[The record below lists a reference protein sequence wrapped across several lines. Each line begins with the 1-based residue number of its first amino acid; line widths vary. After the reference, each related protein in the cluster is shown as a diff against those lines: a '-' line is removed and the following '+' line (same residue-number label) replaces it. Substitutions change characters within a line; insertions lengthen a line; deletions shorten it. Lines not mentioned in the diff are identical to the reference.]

1 MKNNWIIILVL
12 VIVIIAAVLYLI
24 GYFMRKKNQEQ
35 LDELEVR
42 KEALFD
48 LPVFEEIDDIKKMH
62 LVGQSQNSFREWNQ
76 RWVELSTRSF
86 AELESQIY
94 EVENQNEIFRFMKAK
109 KAVVEANE
117 TMTEM
122 EAEVEV
128 IRNGLKELRES
139 EERNSL
145 EVQKALD
152 VYEELSKSL
161 KDDKASFGPA
171 YSEIQKQLRNVE
183 IEFTQFVT
191 LNTSGDPIEAREVLE
206 DAERHTYEL
215 EDLMKRIPPMYE
227 ELNETFPDQLKE
239 IEEGY
244 NQLLADDYVF
254 PEQNFAEEIQH
265 AKKRVENS
273 MADLET
279 FPDQLKEIEE
289 GYNQLLAD
297 DYVFP
302 EQNFAEEIQHAKK
315 RVENSMADLEKTEI
329 AAVEVA
335 NRDTA
340 TAIDALYEVM
350 EREIE
355 AKKYV
360 VTNQKIIDDYISHS
374 LKNNRQLMIE
384 LDHVSQ
390 SYTLNNNELGR
401 SRGFQTEIE
410 EIIRRQK
417 DLEPRMKEHTVP
429 YSEIQ
434 AFYKEC
440 YKILDDIENQQLEID
455 ASLKELRKGEKV
467 AQEKVDEYEF
477 RLRSIKRYVEKQ
489 RLPGLSADYL
499 EFFYVATDRIEDLSR
514 ALNKMRINMDEIN
527 RLCDLCEDDLE
538 LLDKKTKDL
547 VNAAALTEQM
557 MQYANRYRHTH
568 ENIRT
573 ALDKSMY
580 LFSTEFRY
588 QDALDEIGTALEAV
602 EPGAFKR
609 IEDFYFKNINNPNL
623 TAI

>member
-273 MADLET
+273 MADLE
-279 FPDQLKEIEE
+279 
-289 GYNQLLAD
+289 
-297 DYVFP
+297 
-302 EQNFAEEIQHAKK
+302 
-315 RVENSMADLEKTEI
+315 KTEI

-355 AKKYV
+355 SKKYV

-568 ENIRT
+568 ENIRA

>member
-1 MKNNWIIILVL
+1 
-12 VIVIIAAVLYLI
+12 
-24 GYFMRKKNQEQ
+24 MRKKNQEQ

-42 KEALFD
+42 KGALFD

-227 ELNETFPDQLKE
+227 ELN
-239 IEEGY
+239 
-244 NQLLADDYVF
+244 
-254 PEQNFAEEIQH
+254 
-265 AKKRVENS
+265 
-273 MADLET
+273 ET

-568 ENIRT
+568 ENIRA

>member
-227 ELNETFPDQLKE
+227 ELN
-239 IEEGY
+239 
-244 NQLLADDYVF
+244 
-254 PEQNFAEEIQH
+254 
-265 AKKRVENS
+265 
-273 MADLET
+273 ET

-609 IEDFYFKNINNPNL
+609 IEDFYFKKIGR
-623 TAI
+623 AHV

>member
-273 MADLET
+273 MADLE
-279 FPDQLKEIEE
+279 
-289 GYNQLLAD
+289 
-297 DYVFP
+297 
-302 EQNFAEEIQHAKK
+302 
-315 RVENSMADLEKTEI
+315 KTEI

-514 ALNKMRINMDEIN
+514 ALNKMRIDMDEIN

>member
-161 KDDKASFGPA
+161 KDDKPSFGPA

-227 ELNETFPDQLKE
+227 ELN
-239 IEEGY
+239 
-244 NQLLADDYVF
+244 
-254 PEQNFAEEIQH
+254 
-265 AKKRVENS
+265 
-273 MADLET
+273 ET

-568 ENIRT
+568 ENIRA

>member
-183 IEFTQFVT
+183 IGFTQFVT

-227 ELNETFPDQLKE
+227 ELN
-239 IEEGY
+239 
-244 NQLLADDYVF
+244 
-254 PEQNFAEEIQH
+254 
-265 AKKRVENS
+265 
-273 MADLET
+273 ET

-568 ENIRT
+568 ENIRA

>member
-227 ELNETFPDQLKE
+227 ELN
-239 IEEGY
+239 
-244 NQLLADDYVF
+244 
-254 PEQNFAEEIQH
+254 
-265 AKKRVENS
+265 
-273 MADLET
+273 ET

-568 ENIRT
+568 ENIRA

-588 QDALDEIGTALEAV
+588 QDALDEIGTVLEAV

>member
-244 NQLLADDYVF
+244 NQLLV
-254 PEQNFAEEIQH
+254 
-265 AKKRVENS
+265 
-273 MADLET
+273 
-279 FPDQLKEIEE
+279 
-289 GYNQLLAD
+289 D

-568 ENIRT
+568 ENIRA

-609 IEDFYFKNINNPNL
+609 IEDFCHKQNIDF
-623 TAI
+623 

>member
-12 VIVIIAAVLYLI
+12 AIVIIAAVLYLI

-227 ELNETFPDQLKE
+227 ELN
-239 IEEGY
+239 
-244 NQLLADDYVF
+244 
-254 PEQNFAEEIQH
+254 
-265 AKKRVENS
+265 
-273 MADLET
+273 ET

-568 ENIRT
+568 ENIRA

>member
-265 AKKRVENS
+265 AKKR
-273 MADLET
+273 
-279 FPDQLKEIEE
+279 I
-289 GYNQLLAD
+289 
-297 DYVFP
+297 
-302 EQNFAEEIQHAKK
+302 
-315 RVENSMADLEKTEI
+315 ENSMADLEKTEI

-568 ENIRT
+568 ENIRA

>member
-227 ELNETFPDQLKE
+227 ELN
-239 IEEGY
+239 
-244 NQLLADDYVF
+244 
-254 PEQNFAEEIQH
+254 
-265 AKKRVENS
+265 
-273 MADLET
+273 ET

-568 ENIRT
+568 ENIRA

-609 IEDFYFKNINNPNL
+609 IEDFYFKNINNPSL

>member
-273 MADLET
+273 MADLE
-279 FPDQLKEIEE
+279 
-289 GYNQLLAD
+289 
-297 DYVFP
+297 
-302 EQNFAEEIQHAKK
+302 
-315 RVENSMADLEKTEI
+315 KTEI

-410 EIIRRQK
+410 EIIHRQK

-568 ENIRT
+568 ENIRA

>member
-215 EDLMKRIPPMYE
+215 EDLMKRIPPMCE
-227 ELNETFPDQLKE
+227 ELN
-239 IEEGY
+239 
-244 NQLLADDYVF
+244 
-254 PEQNFAEEIQH
+254 
-265 AKKRVENS
+265 
-273 MADLET
+273 ET

-568 ENIRT
+568 ENIRA

>member
-35 LDELEVR
+35 LDQLEVR

-227 ELNETFPDQLKE
+227 ELN
-239 IEEGY
+239 
-244 NQLLADDYVF
+244 
-254 PEQNFAEEIQH
+254 
-265 AKKRVENS
+265 
-273 MADLET
+273 ET

-568 ENIRT
+568 ENIRA

>member
-227 ELNETFPDQLKE
+227 ELN
-239 IEEGY
+239 
-244 NQLLADDYVF
+244 
-254 PEQNFAEEIQH
+254 
-265 AKKRVENS
+265 
-273 MADLET
+273 ET

-568 ENIRT
+568 ENIRA

-588 QDALDEIGTALEAV
+588 QDALDEIGTALEVV

>member
-1 MKNNWIIILVL
+1 MKNNWLIILVL

-227 ELNETFPDQLKE
+227 ELN
-239 IEEGY
+239 
-244 NQLLADDYVF
+244 
-254 PEQNFAEEIQH
+254 
-265 AKKRVENS
+265 
-273 MADLET
+273 ET

-568 ENIRT
+568 ENIRA

>member
-273 MADLET
+273 MADLE
-279 FPDQLKEIEE
+279 
-289 GYNQLLAD
+289 
-297 DYVFP
+297 
-302 EQNFAEEIQHAKK
+302 
-315 RVENSMADLEKTEI
+315 KTEI

-417 DLEPRMKEHTVP
+417 DLEPRMKENTVP

-568 ENIRT
+568 ENIRA

>member
-35 LDELEVR
+35 LNELEVR

-273 MADLET
+273 MADLE
-279 FPDQLKEIEE
+279 
-289 GYNQLLAD
+289 
-297 DYVFP
+297 
-302 EQNFAEEIQHAKK
+302 
-315 RVENSMADLEKTEI
+315 KTEI

-455 ASLKELRKGEKV
+455 ASLKELRKDEKV

>member
-273 MADLET
+273 MADLE
-279 FPDQLKEIEE
+279 
-289 GYNQLLAD
+289 
-297 DYVFP
+297 
-302 EQNFAEEIQHAKK
+302 
-315 RVENSMADLEKTEI
+315 KTEI

-547 VNAAALTEQM
+547 VNAATLTEQM

-568 ENIRT
+568 ENIRA

>member
-265 AKKRVENS
+265 V
-273 MADLET
+273 
-279 FPDQLKEIEE
+279 
-289 GYNQLLAD
+289 
-297 DYVFP
+297 
-302 EQNFAEEIQHAKK
+302 KK

-568 ENIRT
+568 ENVRT

>member
-191 LNTSGDPIEAREVLE
+191 LNTLGDPIEAREVLE

-273 MADLET
+273 MADLE
-279 FPDQLKEIEE
+279 KI
-289 GYNQLLAD
+289 
-297 DYVFP
+297 
-302 EQNFAEEIQHAKK
+302 
-315 RVENSMADLEKTEI
+315 EI

-568 ENIRT
+568 ENIRA

>member
-94 EVENQNEIFRFMKAK
+94 EIENQNEIFRFMKAK

-227 ELNETFPDQLKE
+227 ELN
-239 IEEGY
+239 
-244 NQLLADDYVF
+244 
-254 PEQNFAEEIQH
+254 
-265 AKKRVENS
+265 
-273 MADLET
+273 ET

-568 ENIRT
+568 ENIRA

>member
-273 MADLET
+273 MADLE
-279 FPDQLKEIEE
+279 
-289 GYNQLLAD
+289 
-297 DYVFP
+297 
-302 EQNFAEEIQHAKK
+302 
-315 RVENSMADLEKTEI
+315 KTEI

-455 ASLKELRKGEKV
+455 ASLKELRKCEKV

-568 ENIRT
+568 ENIRA

>member
-273 MADLET
+273 MADLE
-279 FPDQLKEIEE
+279 
-289 GYNQLLAD
+289 
-297 DYVFP
+297 
-302 EQNFAEEIQHAKK
+302 
-315 RVENSMADLEKTEI
+315 KTEI

-538 LLDKKTKDL
+538 LLDKKTKYL

-568 ENIRT
+568 ENIRA

>member
-244 NQLLADDYVF
+244 NQLLV
-254 PEQNFAEEIQH
+254 
-265 AKKRVENS
+265 
-273 MADLET
+273 
-279 FPDQLKEIEE
+279 
-289 GYNQLLAD
+289 D

-568 ENIRT
+568 ENIRA

>member
-273 MADLET
+273 MADLE
-279 FPDQLKEIEE
+279 
-289 GYNQLLAD
+289 
-297 DYVFP
+297 
-302 EQNFAEEIQHAKK
+302 
-315 RVENSMADLEKTEI
+315 KTEI

-477 RLRSIKRYVEKQ
+477 RLRSIKRYVEKPQ
-489 RLPGLSADYL
+489 SPGLSPDYL
-499 EFFYVATDRIEDLSR
+499 DFFHVPTHRIEDLSR

-568 ENIRT
+568 ENIRA

>member
-273 MADLET
+273 MADLE
-279 FPDQLKEIEE
+279 
-289 GYNQLLAD
+289 
-297 DYVFP
+297 
-302 EQNFAEEIQHAKK
+302 
-315 RVENSMADLEKTEI
+315 KTEI

-360 VTNQKIIDDYISHS
+360 VNNQKIIDDYISHS

-568 ENIRT
+568 ENIRA

>member
-227 ELNETFPDQLKE
+227 ELN
-239 IEEGY
+239 
-244 NQLLADDYVF
+244 
-254 PEQNFAEEIQH
+254 
-265 AKKRVENS
+265 
-273 MADLET
+273 ET

-602 EPGAFKR
+602 DPGAFKR

>member
-273 MADLET
+273 MADLE
-279 FPDQLKEIEE
+279 
-289 GYNQLLAD
+289 
-297 DYVFP
+297 
-302 EQNFAEEIQHAKK
+302 
-315 RVENSMADLEKTEI
+315 KTEI

-547 VNAAALTEQM
+547 VNAAVLTEQM

-568 ENIRT
+568 ENIRA

>member
-265 AKKRVENS
+265 AKKC
-273 MADLET
+273 
-279 FPDQLKEIEE
+279 
-289 GYNQLLAD
+289 
-297 DYVFP
+297 
-302 EQNFAEEIQHAKK
+302 
-315 RVENSMADLEKTEI
+315 VENSMADLEKTEI

>member
-273 MADLET
+273 MADLE
-279 FPDQLKEIEE
+279 
-289 GYNQLLAD
+289 
-297 DYVFP
+297 
-302 EQNFAEEIQHAKK
+302 
-315 RVENSMADLEKTEI
+315 KTEI

-417 DLEPRMKEHTVP
+417 DLEPPMKEHTVP

-568 ENIRT
+568 ENIRA

>member
-273 MADLET
+273 MADLE
-279 FPDQLKEIEE
+279 
-289 GYNQLLAD
+289 
-297 DYVFP
+297 
-302 EQNFAEEIQHAKK
+302 
-315 RVENSMADLEKTEI
+315 KTET

-568 ENIRT
+568 ENIRA

>member
-273 MADLET
+273 MADLE
-279 FPDQLKEIEE
+279 
-289 GYNQLLAD
+289 
-297 DYVFP
+297 
-302 EQNFAEEIQHAKK
+302 
-315 RVENSMADLEKTEI
+315 KTEI

-538 LLDKKTKDL
+538 LLDKKTKYL

-568 ENIRT
+568 ENIRA

-588 QDALDEIGTALEAV
+588 QDALDEIGKALEAV

>member
-227 ELNETFPDQLKE
+227 ELN
-239 IEEGY
+239 
-244 NQLLADDYVF
+244 
-254 PEQNFAEEIQH
+254 
-265 AKKRVENS
+265 
-273 MADLET
+273 ET

-568 ENIRT
+568 ENIRA

-623 TAI
+623 TGSLSNG

>member
-273 MADLET
+273 MADLE
-279 FPDQLKEIEE
+279 
-289 GYNQLLAD
+289 
-297 DYVFP
+297 
-302 EQNFAEEIQHAKK
+302 
-315 RVENSMADLEKTEI
+315 KTEI

-527 RLCDLCEDDLE
+527 RLCGLCEDDLE

-568 ENIRT
+568 ENIRA

>member
-94 EVENQNEIFRFMKAK
+94 EVENQNEIFRF
-109 KAVVEANE
+109 VEANE

-227 ELNETFPDQLKE
+227 ELN
-239 IEEGY
+239 
-244 NQLLADDYVF
+244 
-254 PEQNFAEEIQH
+254 
-265 AKKRVENS
+265 
-273 MADLET
+273 ET

-568 ENIRT
+568 ENIRA

>member
-62 LVGQSQNSFREWNQ
+62 LFGQSQNSFREWNQ

-227 ELNETFPDQLKE
+227 ELN
-239 IEEGY
+239 
-244 NQLLADDYVF
+244 
-254 PEQNFAEEIQH
+254 
-265 AKKRVENS
+265 
-273 MADLET
+273 ET

-568 ENIRT
+568 ETIRA

>member
-24 GYFMRKKNQEQ
+24 GYFMHKKNQEQ

-227 ELNETFPDQLKE
+227 ELN
-239 IEEGY
+239 
-244 NQLLADDYVF
+244 
-254 PEQNFAEEIQH
+254 
-265 AKKRVENS
+265 
-273 MADLET
+273 ET

-568 ENIRT
+568 ENIRA

>member
-1 MKNNWIIILVL
+1 MVILC
-12 VIVIIAAVLYLI
+12 A
-24 GYFMRKKNQEQ
+24 KKNQEQ

-227 ELNETFPDQLKE
+227 ELN
-239 IEEGY
+239 
-244 NQLLADDYVF
+244 
-254 PEQNFAEEIQH
+254 
-265 AKKRVENS
+265 
-273 MADLET
+273 ET

-568 ENIRT
+568 ENIRA

>member
-227 ELNETFPDQLKE
+227 ELN
-239 IEEGY
+239 
-244 NQLLADDYVF
+244 
-254 PEQNFAEEIQH
+254 
-265 AKKRVENS
+265 
-273 MADLET
+273 ET

-568 ENIRT
+568 ENIRA

-602 EPGAFKR
+602 DPGAFKR